1 MALKLDA
8 TLVSKA
14 VSAIFEYEDKK
25 IREKGKRAVAKPIL
39 AQVQLKSTTKKAITR
54 PIRVKVPHSLVTDE
68 EDEYSVCLFCKNEE
82 KASIDAHLAKNP
94 VLGLSKVLSIGE
106 VKKSF
111 SATKEKK
118 SLIAEYSHYICDSSI
133 LSKIHKLLGN
143 SFAERTNCP
152 IQVSFK
158 TPAEIDGALAKVLSS
173 SYMHIKG
180 KTVSIRLGLTSMSE
194 EEVQENTLE
203 GLDFAISKFK
213 GSWKDVHSIHL
224 KTADSPSLPIYSKEP
239 SEVLKY
245 VKLKANVV
253 DERFT
258 AIIENSSSN
267 ISSSNLNS
275 NAVKSLSSLTA
286 INSKKRVG
294 EVEAVETISS
304 TDRPR
309 AIKRIRSST
318 VTRS

>member
-1 MALKLDA
+1 MYQSMLKTSQLSERVLIVQYHQKFPKEMALQLDA
-8 TLVSKA
+8 TLVQKA

-25 IREKGKRAVAKPIL
+25 IREKGKKAVAKPIL

-54 PIRVKVPHSLVTDE
+54 AIRVKVPYSLVTDE

-82 KASIDAHLAKNP
+82 KVSIDAHLAKNP
-94 VLGLSKVLSIGE
+94 VKGLSKILSIAE

-118 SLIAEYSHYICDSSI
+118 SLLAEYSHYICDSSI

-158 TPAEIDGALAKVLSS
+158 TPAEIHGAMAKVLSS
-173 SYMHIKG
+173 SYMHMKG

-194 EEVQENTLE
+194 EEVKENMLE

-224 KTADSPSLPIYSKEP
+224 KTADSPSLPIYTKEP
-239 SEVLKY
+239 SEVLNY
-245 VKLKANVV
+245 VKLKASG
-253 DERFT
+253 EEKLT
-258 AIIENSSSN
+258 AVIKNNSSNTSN
-267 ISSSNLNS
+267 SHLNS
-275 NAVKSLSSLTA
+275 IAVPGHK
-286 INSKKRVG
+286 
-294 EVEAVETISS
+294 
-304 TDRPR
+304 
-309 AIKRIRSST
+309 
-318 VTRS
+318 

>member
-1 MALKLDA
+1 MAHQLDEA
-8 TLVSKA
+8 LVAKA

-39 AQVQLKSTTKKAITR
+39 AQIQLKSTTKKAITR
-54 PIRVKVPHSLVTDE
+54 PVRVKVPHSLVTDE

-94 VLGLSKVLSIGE
+94 VQGLSKILSIAE

-111 SATKEKK
+111 GATKEKK
-118 SLIAEYSHYICDSSI
+118 ILISEYSHYICDSSI

-158 TPAEIDGALAKVLSS
+158 TPAEINDALTKVLSS

-194 EEVQENTLE
+194 EEVKENTIE
-203 GLDFAISKFK
+203 GLNFAISKFK

-239 SEVLKY
+239 SEVLRY
-245 VKLKANVV
+245 VKLKANVEG
-253 DERFT
+253 DNLT
-258 AIIENSSSN
+258 AMIKSSSSN
-267 ISSSNLNS
+267 TS
-275 NAVKSLSSLTA
+275 KSDLKSTEIPGHPSVAA
-286 INSKKRVG
+286 INSRKRVG
-294 EVEAVETISS
+294 DKDPVEVISG

-318 VTRS
+318 LTRS